1 MGNLVALS
9 HPTQKPTRNLS
20 GNSIYSALPVCNR
33 VDHFPDNKNH
43 QHQYIKFL
51 LLHSIFLTKK
61 QTIKMS
67 VSKIRTNFH
76 ANSESL
82 INKQINMELHASYVY
97 MSMAAYFDRDDVA
110 LQGFA
115 KRFRDNSD
123 EEREHAQKLINYQNM
138 RGGRVVFQNVTKPNT
153 DDWESA
159 LSAVEASLELEKKV
173 HESILAMH
181 KNADE
186 HGDAQLTDFLEG
198 EYLKEQVEAQKEIG
212 DLITRMKRAGE
223 NLGLHLIDKELQ

>member
-1 MGNLVALS
+1 MISSDSVRLFS
-9 HPTQKPTRNLS
+9 E
-20 GNSIYSALPVCNR
+20 NSVW
-33 VDHFPDNKNH
+33 
-43 QHQYIKFL
+43 
-51 LLHSIFLTKK
+51 
-61 QTIKMS
+61 
-67 VSKIRTNFH
+67 
-76 ANSESL
+76 
-82 INKQINMELHASYVY
+82 
-97 MSMAAYFDRDDVA
+97 AAYFDRDDVA

-115 KRFRDNSD
+115 KRFRDNSE

-159 LSAVEASLELEKKV
+159 LSAVEASLELEKNV

-212 DLITRMKRAGE
+212 DLITKMKRAGE
-223 NLGLHLIDKELQ
+223 TVGLHIIDKELQ

>member
-61 QTIKMS
+61 QTIKMA
-67 VSKIRTNFH
+67 VSNFR
-76 ANSESL
+76 ANSEAL

-97 MSMAAYFDRDDVA
+97 MSMAAYFDRDDIA
-110 LQGFA
+110 LPGFA
-115 KRFRDNSD
+115 KRFQANSE
-123 EEREHAQKLINYQNM
+123 EERDHAMKLIKYQNM
-138 RGGRVVFQNVTKPNT
+138 RGGRVVFQDVAKAKT
-153 DDWESA
+153 DDWISA

-173 HESILAMH
+173 HESLLEMH
-181 KNADE
+181 KVADS
-186 HGDAQLTDFLEG
+186 HGDAQLTDFIEG

-212 DLITRMKRAGE
+212 DLITKMKRAGDA
-223 NLGLHLIDKELQ
+223 LGLHIIDKELQ